1 MKDLHLGSRLETF
14 LLNFCLLIS
23 LPSPSCYIALLHAI
37 DNRIFLTPLFCELE
51 DDIWNVSF
59 QRVSQVFICSSLP
72 CGSCCIALLER
83 QSQTMAKL
91 IHHRQPTMLP
101 TIYSLA
107 WGEHTIHCYAIKK
120 HHRINYLNF
129 NSLQCHVTMYMY
141 IAHCIAVTYYDAI
154 KIPPDQLSKS

>member
-37 DNRIFLTPLFCELE
+37 DNRICLTPLFCQLE
-51 DDIWNVSF
+51 DDIRNVSF

-91 IHHRQPTMLP
+91 IQQQ
-101 TIYSLA
+101 
-107 WGEHTIHCYAIKK
+107 
-120 HHRINYLNF
+120 
-129 NSLQCHVTMYMY
+129 QCCQQY
-141 IAHCIAVTYYDAI
+141 ILWLEVNIHCIARQFRNKYYKNKYQI
-154 KIPPDQLSKS
+154 LKMQLCV